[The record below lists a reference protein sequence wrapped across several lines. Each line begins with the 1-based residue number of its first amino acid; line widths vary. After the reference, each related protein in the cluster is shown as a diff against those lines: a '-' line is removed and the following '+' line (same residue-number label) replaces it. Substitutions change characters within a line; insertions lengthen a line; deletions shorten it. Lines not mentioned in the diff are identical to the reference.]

1 MPTVNYT
8 EKVIELQDAE
18 IKKIEKS
25 ENKIT
30 IYVEIKRQ
38 ESVCPVCGKKTN
50 RVHDYRWQ

>member
-8 EKVIELQDAE
+8 EKVIELQDTE
-18 IKKIEKS
+18 IKKIEKR

-38 ESVCPVCGKKTN
+38 ENV
-50 RVHDYRWQ
+50 